1 MHCNNTYRLVKI
13 ENNKEK
19 IVLETESSCIE
30 RALDYF
36 YLMIPE
42 SYGNKKYSIRI
53 KPTTFKNVAKAW
65 D

>member
-1 MHCNNTYRLVKI
+1 MSYTAEEKTKI
-13 ENNKEK
+13 
-19 IVLETESSCIE
+19 IE

>member
-1 MHCNNTYRLVKI
+1 MYRNNTYRLVKI
-13 ENNKEK
+13 KNNKEK

-36 YLMIPE
+36 YLMVPK

-53 KPTTFKNVAKAW
+53 KPPTFKSVAKDW